1 MYDTVFLRLY
11 QSEAGEVDFLSETS
25 CYLENVG
32 EHTYNDMVTITGS
45 IGGLKVSLNKYQIK
59 IKDGSL
65 CKWYLGDNFQTMGRG
80 DTERAVEKL
89 SDMLHVPVSRATVT
103 RLDVAQNFIVRH
115 PPEVYLNHLGTL
127 KYSTRLQEP
136 HGIYYRRTGGRLAFY
151 DKNREQRSNG
161 EPIPELYQD
170 RNCLRYELRYTK
182 RVARQFGVEEVT
194 GAMLYDERFYI
205 KLLNRWK
212 SAYLEI
218 EKINDIQLNFQAMRT
233 KQQLYKMGVLSLVE
247 QAGGQVQIMN
257 QIREAQKRGD
267 LTNKQAYDLKQAI
280 MEACKVKEGL
290 TVQNEAIKEL
300 NEKVNDAVKFYR

>member
-1 MYDTVFLRLY
+1 M
-11 QSEAGEVDFLSETS
+11 DFLSEIP

-32 EHTYNDMVTITGS
+32 EHNYNDMVTITGS
-45 IGGLKVSLNKYQIK
+45 IGGLKVSLNRYQIK

-65 CKWYLGDNFQTMGRG
+65 CKWYLGDNFQTLGRG

-136 HGIYYRRTGGRLAFY
+136 HGIYYCRTGGRLAFY
-151 DKNREQRSNG
+151 DKNREQKSNG
-161 EPIPELYQD
+161 ESIPELYQD

-182 RVARQFGVEEVT
+182 RVANQFGVEEVT
-194 GAMLYDERFYI
+194 GAMLYDEHFYI
-205 KLLNRWK
+205 KLLNQWK

-247 QAGGQVQIMN
+247 QAGGQMQMISQIT
-257 QIREAQKRGD
+257 EAQKRGE
-267 LTNKQAYDLKQAI
+267 LTNKQAFDLKQAI
-280 MEACKVKEGL
+280 KEACKVKEGL
-290 TVQNEAIKEL
+290 TVPNEAIKEL
-300 NEKVNDAVKFYR
+300 NGKINDAVKFYR